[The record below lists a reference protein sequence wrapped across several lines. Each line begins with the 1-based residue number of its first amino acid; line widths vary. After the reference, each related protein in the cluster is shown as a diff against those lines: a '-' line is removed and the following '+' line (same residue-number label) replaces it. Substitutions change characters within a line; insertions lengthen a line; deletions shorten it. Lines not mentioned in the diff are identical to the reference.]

1 MTRRVR
7 RSLAYFGTYT
17 VDEEGGTFTI
27 RVEDSLMPNWVGT
40 ALVVAIDGGLSG
52 GRQWSVQRDDWKQM
66 SDFFSAE

>member
-1 MTRRVR
+1 MRR
-7 RSLAYFGTYT
+7 
-17 VDEEGGTFTI
+17 GGTFTI